1 MRQMSADS
9 QQVIWL
15 KDKLPI
21 EQRLRKDAEQTNEI
35 LRDKLEKVQEE
46 NRILKR
52 RIKMQLEENK
62 EEMDLQEEFYKDIM
76 SRTRD

>member
-1 MRQMSADS
+1 MSADS